1 MIGARRTREPG
12 TLRVAPAIGR
22 VERRAAARFCEC
34 ARLRAGWGPVDEGM
48 VLLAWDGEVVLGC
61 IGISR
66 PRGGSFRMEDRGV
79 RVPGWIPRSRT
90 GEVSRWAALP
100 RHGLRVQV
108 RLAEAA
114 ALWMRAEGLT
124 HAVGMLTADGRRR
137 LGRAGLPL
145 FPLGVPTAVL
155 VGGRRLPMHP
165 VWAPVPELSRWS
177 AQCRRRAADL
187 VACPENLE
195 FA

>member
-1 MIGARRTREPG
+1 VIGARRTREPG
-12 TLRVAPAIGR
+12 ALRVAPAIGR
-22 VERRAAARFCEC
+22 AERRAAARFHESV
-34 ARLRAGWGPVDEGM
+34 RLRAGWGPVDEGM
-48 VLLAWDGEVVLGC
+48 MLLAWDGDAVAGC

-79 RVPGWIPRSRT
+79 RVPGWLPRSRT

-114 ALWMRAEGLT
+114 ALWMREEGLT

-137 LGRAGLPL
+137 LERVGLPL
-145 FPLGVPTAVL
+145 APLGVPTAVL

-177 AQCRRRAADL
+177 ARCRRRAGGLLASPGD
-187 VACPENLE
+187 LE